1 MLASQSSRTSLS
13 INTTFN
19 TDTIRRKSVQL
30 NHSDSSSM
38 SHEELT
44 SKIADSFQEFS
55 NMLSQLSSCKN
66 KSPATL
72 SSSLPEIKNKES
84 PLIQQTFSSVKP
96 LSPPITLRDDTFEN
110 SKEDKSSDS
119 SEEEDPN
126 NIKKANML
134 LLKDINMENTR
145 LYSIAECLILFICKG
160 RKASLQKMIDLGVD
174 LNCTDNKELGIT
186 PLMYAAYFGKLDCL
200 WLLLQQPSIQVN
212 KQDKKGWTA
221 LMWSMSGCQ
230 VEAVRLLLEYGSEK
244 SIITRSGRRL
254 SQYSTCD
261 TIQKIIDTP
270 TSNQVEKDYVK
281 MESNQ
286 TRSKDTLNS
295 FPSKIAERP
304 TTRFNWNHCL
314 PDQMFVFSYGQVPF
328 IIDQI
333 FSITS
338 DTIRSLKCQH
348 ELSSELWAPA
358 NIIFLCARFA
368 HYYCNRELLNLLLD
382 TFIIKLQKAIKSTS
396 RDLHIL
402 SFWIANS
409 CQLVNY
415 LKKDAELSVVTSD
428 SQETLSLSITEAY
441 TFVVIETQK
450 KLEKILMPSLMEYD
464 SIHGDDDNNPVQF
477 VDDWRFF
484 FTKNSQT
491 SSMNPQIVTDLL
503 EETQQIMES
512 YHVPAAVI
520 IQAIAQFF
528 YYLACELFNRML
540 SQRKYLCRSKA
551 LQIRLNLSVIEEW
564 VKAERLPSSL
574 NHAFEPVSQLLQ
586 LLQCLSQLDDMAI
599 FTSTINTFDRLNPLQ
614 IIKCVQQYRYEV
626 SEPKLPD
633 HIKSLALQMMT
644 LKKTQSRRSL
654 NDSKRLSASS
664 LNSLLTPK
672 NKRMSTPERLK
683 AEEEEREEGE
693 KKDSKYLLPFSVF
706 STNVLLQDWADKR
719 RSINQNDIIYQEIK
733 LKKLEEYDLLDKIIP
748 SIPDEW
754 LYQLDRKL
762 KKN

>member
-1 MLASQSSRTSLS
+1 
-13 INTTFN
+13 
-19 TDTIRRKSVQL
+19 
-30 NHSDSSSM
+30 
-38 SHEELT
+38 
-44 SKIADSFQEFS
+44 
-55 NMLSQLSSCKN
+55 
-66 KSPATL
+66 
-72 SSSLPEIKNKES
+72 
-84 PLIQQTFSSVKP
+84 
-96 LSPPITLRDDTFEN
+96 
-110 SKEDKSSDS
+110 
-119 SEEEDPN
+119 
-126 NIKKANML
+126 
-134 LLKDINMENTR
+134 
-145 LYSIAECLILFICKG
+145 
-160 RKASLQKMIDLGVD
+160 
-174 LNCTDNKELGIT
+174 
-186 PLMYAAYFGKLDCL
+186 
-200 WLLLQQPSIQVN
+200 
-212 KQDKKGWTA
+212 
-221 LMWSMSGCQ
+221 
-230 VEAVRLLLEYGSEK
+230 
-244 SIITRSGRRL
+244 
-254 SQYSTCD
+254 
-261 TIQKIIDTP
+261 
-270 TSNQVEKDYVK
+270 
-281 MESNQ
+281 
-286 TRSKDTLNS
+286 
-295 FPSKIAERP
+295 
-304 TTRFNWNHCL
+304 
-314 PDQMFVFSYGQVPF
+314 
-328 IIDQI
+328 
-333 FSITS
+333 
-338 DTIRSLKCQH
+338 
-348 ELSSELWAPA
+348 
-358 NIIFLCARFA
+358 
-368 HYYCNRELLNLLLD
+368 
-382 TFIIKLQKAIKSTS
+382 
-396 RDLHIL
+396 
-402 SFWIANS
+402 
-409 CQLVNY
+409 
-415 LKKDAELSVVTSD
+415 
-428 SQETLSLSITEAY
+428 
-441 TFVVIETQK
+441 
-450 KLEKILMPSLMEYD
+450 MPSLMEYD